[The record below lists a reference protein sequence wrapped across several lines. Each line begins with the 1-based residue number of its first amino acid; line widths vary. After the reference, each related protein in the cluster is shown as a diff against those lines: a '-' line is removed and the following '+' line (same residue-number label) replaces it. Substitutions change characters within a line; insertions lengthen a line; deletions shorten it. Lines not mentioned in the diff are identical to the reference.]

1 MLDIRRTRHTRREI
15 SLVPLINVVFLL
27 LIFFLVAGT
36 LDKIE
41 VIPVDPPMA
50 ESGKILDEGHIV
62 ILLGKYDEVILDD
75 ELIDMERIVPIVR
88 KKLEPYPEK
97 IITIKADMHVPAER
111 LIQVMDYVK
120 EAGGHNLSLV
130 TQTSS

>member
-1 MLDIRRTRHTRREI
+1 MLDMRRTRHTRREI